1 MLVLIKF
8 VSWNLSGDWN
18 ELNTKLV
25 RRIDRYILFNISQ
38 TKEKETDK
46 KQQRGDSVI

>member
-25 RRIDRYILFNISQ
+25 RRIDEYIFNISQ
-38 TKEKETDK
+38 TKNKETDK